1 MNFSTIASPIEIP
14 AAMIRTCTFVGWKA
28 WEKRVVSLAEQA
40 EKNPFMK
47 GYILEKYGCEIA
59 LLDAWEHYH
68 YTGRPL
74 WPPES
79 LDHYRF
85 YSFIAMFSKLHFHLN
100 KIGRKRLVGMARHGL
115 KNENG
120 LEELAFELLV
130 LNNLMTRGF
139 DITCNDLEDR
149 KDGGT
154 YDFLAVKDG
163 LELEVEC
170 KYVSADI
177 GRQIHRRRMY
187 QLGDKLFPA
196 IQRVQEGHL
205 GGTLVKVTIPGKL
218 SGSDEQ
224 QSLISDAV
232 ARILD
237 DENDNQL
244 PDGYEVTVEPFV
256 YNDDMFARE
265 RGQDVVI
272 NDLRK
277 QMKIEHEVDNKNM
290 LLFAHPGHGAI
301 VVIVQ
306 STKKDRVLDALNRQ
320 LKVSA
325 KDQFSGERPGAL
337 FTYLA
342 DLDDGQLHELAR
354 AQDDDPTGLQIMSNM
369 LIDKRP
375 TLHTVVYL
383 SPGGLIES
391 QIAEGSRFGT
401 STTESHSGYHFT
413 NSDHP
418 LAKNERL
425 RVF

>member
-1 MNFSTIASPIEIP
+1 
-14 AAMIRTCTFVGWKA
+14 MIRTCTFVGWKA
-28 WEKRVVSLAEQA
+28 WEKRVVSLAAQA
-40 EKNPFMK
+40 DKNPFMK
-47 GYILEKYGCEIA
+47 NYILEKYGCEIA

-74 WPPES
+74 WPPRS
-79 LDHYRF
+79 LDQYRF
-85 YSFIAMFSKLHFHLN
+85 YSFIAMFSKLHYRLN
-100 KIGRKRLVGMARHGL
+100 EVGRKRLVGMARHGL
-115 KNENG
+115 KTENG

-139 DITCNDLEDR
+139 DIICNDLEDR
-149 KDGGT
+149 QDGGT
-154 YDFLAVKDG
+154 YDFLAVKDE

-187 QLGDKLFPA
+187 QLGDRLLPTM
-196 IQRVQEGHL
+196 QPVQGDHP
-205 GGTLVKVTIPGKL
+205 GGTLVKITIPSKL

-224 QSLISDAV
+224 QSLIAGAV
-232 ARILD
+232 ARVLD
-237 DENDNQL
+237 DKNDNQL
-244 PDGYEVTVEPFV
+244 PDGYQVTVEPFA
-256 YNDDMFARE
+256 YNNDMFRAE
-265 RGQDVVI
+265 RLQDAI
-272 NDLRK
+272 IDDLRK

-290 LLFAHPGHGAI
+290 LLFARPGYGAI

-320 LKVSA
+320 LKGSA

-337 FTYLA
+337 FAYLA
-342 DLDDGQLHELAR
+342 DLSDGQLHELAR

-383 SPGGLIES
+383 SPGALIES
-391 QIAEGSRFGT
+391 QIGEAGRFGT
-401 STTESHSGYHFT
+401 SITESNSGYHFT
-413 NSDHP
+413 NPDHP
-418 LAKNERL
+418 LAKDERL